1 MRNTYVSNIIKLLV
15 FLSIG
20 LFLLWLASRTLDE
33 QGWAEMK
40 NSLRG
45 VNYGF
50 VLLSILAGIISH
62 LIRAIRWNQM
72 IQTFGYR
79 PKLYNAF
86 FAVMIGY
93 LANYVFLR
101 MGEVM
106 RCGFLALMR
115 CGFLARYDEPPAD
128 KLLGTVISERVVDL
142 SILIVLFSIT
152 ILSQY
157 QLLSNF
163 FYDKIWLGLSEKFS
177 NLFGT
182 GLSSKLLLLF
192 VVGMVIFAIYLLFK
206 KMKIADKL
214 TNFLSGIKEGILSI
228 KNIKNVPL
236 FVFYSLAIWLMY
248 FLMILLVFYSL
259 DATKHL
265 GFTEGLTILV
275 FGTFGIIA
283 VQGGIGAYHLIVQ
296 QVLLLYGVS
305 AAAGLAFGWVSW
317 GVQTVLIVVV
327 GVISFILL
335 PIINKKSEGG
345 FFSSLQA

>member
-1 MRNTYVSNIIKLLV
+1 MQYKYLINVLKLLF

-33 QGWAEMK
+33 KGWTEMK
-40 NSLRG
+40 ASLSG
-45 VNYGF
+45 VNYFF
-50 VLLSILAGIISH
+50 VLLSIIAGILSH
-62 LIRAIRWNQM
+62 FIRALRWNQM
-72 IQTFGYR
+72 IKTFGYR

-106 RCGFLALMR
+106 RCGFLA
-115 CGFLARYDEPPAD
+115 RYDEPPAD

-142 SILIVLFSIT
+142 LFLVVLFAIT
-152 ILSQY
+152 ILTQY

-163 FYDKIWLGLSEKFS
+163 FYEKIW
-177 NLFGT
+177 T
-182 GLSSKLLLLF
+182 GLSAKFQSLFGSGILSKLLIVA
-192 VVGMVIFAIYLLFK
+192 VVVLIGVLVYVLFK
-206 KMKIADKL
+206 KLNIADR
-214 TNFLSGIKEGILSI
+214 LSSFMVGIKDGILSI
-228 KNIKNVPL
+228 KNLKNVPL
-236 FVFYSLAIWLMY
+236 FIAYSLGIWAMY

-259 DATKHL
+259 EATSHL
-265 GFTEGLTILV
+265 GLTEALAVLV

-296 QVLLLYGVS
+296 QVLLLYGIT
-305 AAAGLAFGWVSW
+305 AASGLAFGWVSW

-335 PIINKKSEGG
+335 PVINKKSKGG
-345 FFSSLQA
+345 FLSSVQT

>member
-1 MRNTYVSNIIKLLV
+1 MPRKYLFNILKLLL

-33 QGWAEMK
+33 KGWEEMK
-40 NSLRG
+40 TSLQG
-45 VNYGF
+45 VNYTF
-50 VLLSILAGIISH
+50 VGLSIVAGILSH
-62 LIRAIRWNQM
+62 LIRAMRWNQM

-106 RCGFLALMR
+106 RCGFLA
-115 CGFLARYDEPPAD
+115 RYDEPPAD

-142 SILIVLFSIT
+142 FILVILFAATILI
-152 ILSQY
+152 QY

-163 FYDKIWLGLSEKFS
+163 FYEKIWINLAEKFS

-182 GLSSKLLLLF
+182 GLFSKLLILSGI
-192 VVGMVIFAIYLLFK
+192 GMSVLAVYLVFK
-206 KMKIADKL
+206 KLKIADRL
-214 TNFLSGIKEGILSI
+214 NRFLSGIKEGILSI

-236 FVFYSLAIWLMY
+236 FIFYSLAIWAMY

-259 DATKHL
+259 EATKHL
-265 GFTEGLTILV
+265 GFMEGLTILV

-305 AAAGLAFGWVSW
+305 AASGLAFGWVSW
-317 GVQTVLIVVV
+317 GVQTVLIVIV

-345 FFSSLQA
+345 FFSSVQT

>member
-20 LFLLWLASRTLDE
+20 LFLLWFASRTLDE

-40 NSLRG
+40 NSLAG

-50 VLLSILAGIISH
+50 VLLSILAGILSH
-62 LIRAIRWNQM
+62 LIRAMRWNQM

-106 RCGFLALMR
+106 RCGFLA
-115 CGFLARYDEPPAD
+115 RYDEPPAD
-128 KLLGTVISERVVDL
+128 KLLGTVISERVIDL
-142 SILIVLFSIT
+142 SVLIVLFAIT
-152 ILSQY
+152 IFSQY

-182 GLSSKLLLLF
+182 GLLSKLLLLAAIGIIIF
-192 VVGMVIFAIYLLFK
+192 VIYLLFK
-206 KMKIADKL
+206 KLKIADRL
-214 TNFLSGIKEGILSI
+214 TRFLSGIKEGVLSI
-228 KNIKNVPL
+228 KNIENVPL
-236 FVFYSLAIWLMY
+236 FIVYSLLIWVMY

-265 GFTEGLTILV
+265 GFIEGLTILV

-296 QVLLLYGVS
+296 QVLLLYGIS

-345 FFSSLQA
+345 FFSSVQT